1 MPGLSRRGAI
11 AGCLLALVWSLAASA
26 LGPTTTAHAE
36 QPVAP
41 KEAAAFMDQLAR
53 DTLAIL
59 RGSEAGTGEK
69 HAQVISLI
77 EEAFDLPLISRFVLG
92 RFWRGASEAQLAE
105 YRDLFTQSI
114 TKSYARALVASGGT
128 SLEILDTRMVSE
140 TDALV
145 STRLER
151 SEGAPIG
158 AGWRIRKIDGRIKV
172 VDVLHEGV
180 SLAITQR
187 QEYASVI
194 EREGLD
200 GLIERLRK
208 QSS

>member
-11 AGCLLALVWSLAASA
+11 AGCLLALAGSLATPA
-26 LGPTTTAHAE
+26 LGPTTAAHAE
-36 QPVAP
+36 QVVTPQ
-41 KEAAAFMDQLAR
+41 EAAAFMDRLAT
-53 DTLAIL
+53 DTLTVL
-59 RGSEAGTGEK
+59 RGGEASAEEK
-69 HAQVISLI
+69 RTQVIALI
-77 EEAFDLPLISRFVLG
+77 EKAFDLPLISQFVLG

-128 SLEILDTRMVSE
+128 ALEILNTKMVSG

-151 SEGAPIG
+151 TEGPPIA
-158 AGWRIRKIDGRIKV
+158 AGWRIRRIDGQIKV
-172 VDVLHEGV
+172 VDVLYEGV
-180 SLAITQR
+180 SLALTQR